1 MAGLMIDAATP
12 RAGYEE
18 LRDDLLEIRARIADI
33 EVTADSPDGLI
44 SATVVGRGELSDLY
58 LDPRIYRTKD
68 SKALAKA
75 IVDTISDAVAQS
87 HDELFEITRHYLP
100 PTAKRD
106 STDVHTDAFL
116 HQLGKKIEG
125 TVMAGDGRDP
135 DA

>member
-1 MAGLMIDAATP
+1 MAGPMIDAAT
-12 RAGYEE
+12 RKAEYER

-58 LDPRIYRTKD
+58 LNPRIYRTKD
-68 SKALAKA
+68 SRALARA
-75 IVDTISDAVAQS
+75 IVDTIADAVARS
-87 HDELFEITRHYLP
+87 HDELFELTRRYLP

-116 HQLGKKIEG
+116 HQLGTKIEG
-125 TVMAGDGRDP
+125 EP
-135 DA
+135 